1 MTVDID
7 TLGPVDWLVVEFPG
21 SDFKGEIGPALSD
34 LVGKGTVRVL
44 DLLLLKKDEDG
55 ALEAYEIEDLGEG
68 ELGELHAYESE
79 LAMLLSEDD
88 VEAVAAELE
97 PGSTAACL
105 VYENTVGRAVRLG
118 DAAGRWGAHRRR
130 ADPRASAPGSEPG
143 RWRRE
148 LTCH

>member
-34 LVGKGTVRVL
+34 LVDKGTVRVL
-44 DLLLLKKDEDG
+44 DLLLLRKDADG
-55 ALEAYEIEDLGEG
+55 ALEAYEIGDLGEC

-88 VEAVAAELE
+88 VEAVAAALE

-105 VYENTVGRAVRLG
+105 VYENTWGPVRLG

-130 ADPRASAPGSEPG
+130 TDPRASAPGSEPG